1 MEIQNSI
8 SSVKGDLSVYRKY
21 ASLRFYFTAED
32 GQMLWP
38 SRAEPCCRGRTSCG
52 LGEVGESFT
61 SLENMPRS
69 FGTQGERTATAET
82 SFTLG
87 LNMPW

>member
-1 MEIQNSI
+1 MD
-8 SSVKGDLSVYRKY
+8 KCFGP
-21 ASLRFYFTAED
+21 AELNLAAVA
-32 GQMLWP
+32 G
-38 SRAEPCCRGRTSCG
+38 TSCG

-69 FGTQGERTATAET
+69 FGTWGERTATAET
-82 SFTLG
+82 SLALG